1 MEHFMA
7 TPPGPESVSAPVAAI
22 AVTRQ
27 ELPYRLRQQSLLGEF
42 GRSALQTR
50 DIGQILQRA
59 TELCS
64 QGLETPYAKVLEYL
78 PDKKRLLVR
87 AGVGWAPGTIGQV
100 SFGIDMESPAGYA
113 FHTGQIVI
121 SNHLQKETRFRT
133 PKLLSD
139 HGIKRAVNVLIA
151 RGGEGHL
158 PFGVLEVDSAD
169 SGQFDLADADFL
181 AGFAGLLG
189 IAIERQRT
197 DEELEQALE
206 HQAMLAREMSH
217 RVKNSLASV
226 VGLLRVQGNAQ
237 SEEVQNA
244 LKDAASRITTIAQ
257 VHDHLWR
264 STKIG
269 FVDIADFAG
278 ELCRKLQETMPHTVS
293 CTFGHLMISADK
305 AIPLGLLINEIVTN
319 SAKHAYPDG
328 SGKIQVSGERCG
340 ADLHVEVS
348 DQGIG
353 LPNDFDIDQPRVSL
367 GFKVIKS
374 LLAQLD
380 GRIAVVSHAPKGVTI
395 QLDVPLEASA
405 D

>member
-1 MEHFMA
+1 MPA
-7 TPPGPESVSAPVAAI
+7 PPGKESISAPTVATD
-22 AVTRQ
+22 VTRE

-59 TELCS
+59 TELCG
-64 QGLETPYAKVLEYL
+64 QGLETRFAKVLEYM
-78 PDKKRLLVR
+78 PDDKRLLVR
-87 AGVGWAPGTIGQV
+87 AGIGWAPGTIGQV
-100 SFGIDMESPAGYA
+100 SLGVDLESPAGYA
-113 FHTGQIVI
+113 FQTGQMVI
-121 SNHLQKETRFRT
+121 SNHLQEEKRFRT

-139 HGIKRAVNVLIA
+139 HGIRRAINVLIA
-151 RGGEGHL
+151 RGGEGNL
-158 PFGVLEVDSAD
+158 PFGVLEVDSPEP
-169 SGQFDLADADFL
+169 GQFDVADADFL

-189 IAIERQRT
+189 IAIERQHADADLR
-197 DEELEQALE
+197 EALD
-206 HQAMLAREMSH
+206 HQAMLTREMSH

-226 VGLLRVQGNAQ
+226 VGLLRVQSRSAQ
-237 SEEVQNA
+237 SEDVRNA

-264 STKIG
+264 STRIG

-278 ELCRKLQETMPHTVS
+278 ELCRNLQQTVS
-293 CTFGHLMISADK
+293 HKVGCTFGHLMISADK
-305 AIPLGLLINEIVTN
+305 AIPLGLLINELVTN
-319 SAKHAYPDG
+319 SAKHAYPNG
-328 SGKIQVSGERCG
+328 SGEIMVSGERRG

-353 LPNDFDIDQPRVSL
+353 LPGDFDIDQPRASL

-380 GRIAVVSHAPKGVTI
+380 GRIAVASNTPKGVTV
-395 QLDVPLEASA
+395 QLDIPLEASA
-405 D
+405 A